1 MNPEEYLTHYHRRS
15 NVESAFSMIKRK
27 FGDSVRAKTDTAMKN
42 EVLAKIACHNL
53 CCCISAWYELGID
66 PGDWLPKGTL
76 EVTEP
81 DSYEPRDVLR
91 FPAG

>member
-1 MNPEEYLTHYHRRS
+1 M
-15 NVESAFSMIKRK
+15 ESAFSMIKRK